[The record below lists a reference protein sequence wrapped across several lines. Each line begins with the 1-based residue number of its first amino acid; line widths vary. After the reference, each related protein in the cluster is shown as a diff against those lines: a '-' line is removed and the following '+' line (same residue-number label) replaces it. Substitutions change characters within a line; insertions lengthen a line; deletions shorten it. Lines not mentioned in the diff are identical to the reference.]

1 MKRVILAAAAAACLL
16 TMGGSASAQVIRIAT
31 IAPEGTPWHDM
42 LLDLNARWKKVSN
55 GAVSLRIYPNA
66 VQGDEPDYIR
76 KIRIGQLQAAAL
88 TSVGMET
95 IAAEASALSIPFLF
109 DSWEELD
116 YVRDRIGPRLK
127 KALEDKG
134 FVVLNFGDAGWV
146 HFFTV
151 KPAPRPADL
160 KKLKLFTWGNNPA
173 TEEMYKGAG
182 FDVVPLA
189 ATEILPALQTGKIQA
204 FPAPP
209 IIAGASQ
216 WFGLAKNMTDVKFA
230 AVVGGTIIHKPTWD
244 KIDPALREKL
254 LKEAEDVATLYRPK
268 IRNMEAQ
275 AVAEMKKRG
284 LNVVAVPPDALKE
297 WKQAGENVYPK
308 LRGQYVR
315 AQDFDEV
322 VALVKEFRAK
332 PPAPKTAPAAPKK

>member
-1 MKRVILAAAAAACLL
+1 MKRVFLAVTAAACVLA
-16 TMGGSASAQVIRIAT
+16 TSGSAAAQQVIKIAT

-42 LLDLNARWKKVSN
+42 LQDLNARWKKVSN
-55 GAVSLRIYPNA
+55 GAISLRIYPNA
-66 VQGDEPDYIR
+66 TQGDEPDYIR

-109 DSWEELD
+109 ESWEELD
-116 YVRDRIGPRLK
+116 YVRDRIGPRIK

-146 HFFTV
+146 HFFTA

-160 KKLKLFTWGNNPA
+160 QKLKLFTWGNNPA

-209 IIAGASQ
+209 IVAGASQ
-216 WFGLAKNMTDVKFA
+216 WFALAKNMTDVKFA
-230 AVVGGTIIHKPTWD
+230 AVVGGTIISKTVWE
-244 KIDPALREKL
+244 KIDPGLRQKL
-254 LKEAEDVATLYRPK
+254 QKEAEEVAMLYRPR
-268 IRNMEAQ
+268 IRKLEAE
-275 AVAEMKKRG
+275 AVAEMKKHG
-284 LNVVAVPPDALKE
+284 LQVVAVPPDALRE
-297 WKQAGENVYPK
+297 WKQTGENVYPK
-308 LRGQYVR
+308 LRGQYIL
-315 AQDFDEV
+315 APDFDEV
-322 VALVKEFRAK
+322 IKLVKEYRAK
-332 PPAPKTAPAAPKK
+332 PAPKPTK